1 MQRMERAL
9 SSFEILDTHSWQRTN
24 KKILSAETQ
33 GCLFVHLILD
43 TNTKTSCYKTRQS
56 CLFSYWKVFCHV
68 HTFILA
74 VFNKGSHKKWS
85 FLRSNLRFSFSRYL
99 GSCSSSSSGC
109 SSSGVRPLT
118 YLRRSLF
125 MSLSFNF
132 VSTFSLW
139 GWVKFITSFWK
150 FPAVNFCQQKG

>member
-56 CLFSYWKVFCHV
+56 CLISYWKVFCHV

-74 VFNKGSHKKWS
+74 VFNKGSHKK
-85 FLRSNLRFSFSRYL
+85 
-99 GSCSSSSSGC
+99 
-109 SSSGVRPLT
+109 
-118 YLRRSLF
+118 LF
-125 MSLSFNF
+125 TVKLKIFF
-132 VSTFSLW
+132 FSLPW
-139 GWVKFITSFWK
+139 QLFLLLQWLQLIRCQAANI
-150 FPAVNFCQQKG
+150 PAQKSLHDS